1 MSATPHP
8 CLASPPR
15 ADLVGP
21 DPTKHVK
28 FSLGM
33 ILGADD
39 FDQEFAWLSG
49 RDRWLARDVLGYGTV
64 NGLQVSMRQG
74 PGIVTE
80 VAVACGSALTP
91 SGQLVRVTPTQ
102 CAALAPW
109 LAHESRREAV
119 LAQAALSPAEPLRVY
134 VVLAYQP
141 CETDAR
147 PIPGEPCRSEAE
159 AMAPSR
165 IADGFRLELR
175 LAPPPQ
181 PEEDAVRGFVHW
193 LSGSVEIADAPASG
207 PVEHLLALLR
217 AAAEGGGSPGV
228 APWVVEVGEGGG
240 ASPPMSPPM
249 SPPESSPPS
258 RFVIPRDRACE
269 YLRAA
274 LRVWITELR
283 PHWHEEFGACHGC
296 GESVSPTPA
305 APVDELLLA
314 ELRVPLT
321 AAGALDPALDVTVIE
336 DDRPVLAHLR
346 LLQEWAACG
355 PGGVGGVGA
364 PGPQG
369 PAGPTGLQGPTGLV
383 GPTGP
388 RGDVGPQG
396 PEGPR
401 GGEGP
406 RGPEGPRGAD
416 GATGA
421 AGPRGPAGPA
431 GAPGSP
437 GTDGASGAPGPDGAA
452 GPRGEAGP
460 RGPAG
465 VPGPV
470 GPQGPAGDPAELAGR
485 FVEIPPTAGQRLFIA
500 AAGFLRGRTPRGP
513 VFNGL
518 RFVSIVRNRVLYTYD
533 GYRLPDA
540 RFGVVVKA
548 LPSTKDGVV
557 HVMFDD
563 FDPGGFVL
571 GFYSVNGSP
580 LESGLVLEASVMIEV
595 SQYTART

>member
-15 ADLVGP
+15 ADLQGP

-39 FDQEFAWLSG
+39 FEQEFAWLSG

-74 PGIVTE
+74 LGIVTE

-91 SGQLVRVTPTQ
+91 AGHLVRVTPTQ

-109 LAHESRREAV
+109 LQHESRREAV
-119 LAQAALSPAEPLRVY
+119 AAHAAAQAAGSPAEPLPVY
-134 VVLAYQP
+134 VVLAWQD

-193 LSGSVEIADAPASG
+193 LSGSVELADAPASG
-207 PVEHLLALLR
+207 TVEHLLALLR
-217 AAAEGGGSPGV
+217 AAAVPGGSPP
-228 APWVVEVGEGGG
+228 AEPWAVEGGEGGVG
-240 ASPPMSPPM
+240 SPPL
-249 SPPESSPPS
+249 SPPEASPPS
-258 RFVIPRDRACE
+258 RFVIPRDQACA

-283 PHWHEEFGACHGC
+283 PLWHEEFGACHGC
-296 GESVSPTPA
+296 GESASPTPS

-321 AAGALDPALDVTVIE
+321 SAGTLDASLDVQVIE
-336 DDRPVLAHLR
+336 DQRPVLAHLR
-346 LLQEWAACG
+346 LLQEWASCG
-355 PGGVGGVGA
+355 PGGAGGAGA
-364 PGPQG
+364 AGPQG
-369 PAGPTGLQGPTGLV
+369 PEGPEGPA
-383 GPTGP
+383 
-388 RGDVGPQG
+388 GPQG

-401 GGEGP
+401 GPEGPQGLQGLQGLAGPDGATGPRGGAGPRGDAGPAGPAGPIGGPGPAGPIGPAGSAGPAGP
-406 RGPEGPRGAD
+406 RGPEGARGAQ
-416 GATGA
+416 
-421 AGPRGPAGPA
+421 GPQGPAGPA
-431 GAPGSP
+431 
-437 GTDGASGAPGPDGAA
+437 
-452 GPRGEAGP
+452 
-460 RGPAG
+460 
-465 VPGPV
+465 
-470 GPQGPAGDPAELAGR
+470 GPQGPAGDPADLAGSV
-485 FVEIPPTAGQRLFIA
+485 VELPPGTGQRFFIV
-500 AAGFLRGRTPRGP
+500 AAGFMRGAAAIGP

-518 RFVSIVRNRVLYTYD
+518 RFVGNVRNRLAYTYN
-533 GYRLPDA
+533 GYRVPDA
-540 RFGVVVKA
+540 RFGIVVKA
-548 LPSTKDGVV
+548 LPSTKDGVF
-557 HVMFDD
+557 HVMFDA
-563 FDPGGFVL
+563 FDNAGFVL
-571 GFYSVNGSP
+571 GLYDPTGAP
-580 LESGLVLEASVMIEV
+580 LEADLALRQQLMIEV
-595 SQYTART
+595 SQFTARA